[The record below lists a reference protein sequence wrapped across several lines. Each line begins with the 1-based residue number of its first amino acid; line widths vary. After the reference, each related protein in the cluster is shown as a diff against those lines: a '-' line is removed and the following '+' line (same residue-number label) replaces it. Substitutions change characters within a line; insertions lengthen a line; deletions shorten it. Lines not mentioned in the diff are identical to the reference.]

1 MWAPDD
7 YVEADLLGVT
17 EDGAI
22 RAGADPAAY
31 AALQIPND
39 PERSGP
45 RFEGTLTE
53 FQASHGGT
61 EFAKEFAKNLAS
73 TGKTPTAR
81 ESDFERQALD
91 AQLHNLVRK
100 CAACGKACGFT
111 TTHCNG
117 CNAELPQ
124 ETVRTDN
131 IFMSFVYG
139 IAKGD
144 RFPYDIAVR
153 LQTRELLVFDD
164 PLALSACHFCAI
176 PTSCWA
182 ADWRL
187 LLRAPMEGLALLTKL
202 EEAAWSCM
210 EEQFLSNE
218 AWCARNLRGAPP
230 TDATS
235 RAALRSHVVCGCNFP
250 PSQFQLHL
258 QFFLMPWLPSH
269 YKAFTAGVSL
279 SRRRWFPLKYIK
291 GLLGLNQPMAVELDT
306 SLDEIFAVFDA
317 QLSYDAAFEQEIARV
332 AASHKALA
340 NWRPADFAAAVD
352 GDAVVQGSMPEGQ
365 TAKGLLE
372 ADKKLLHSSGPV
384 KTYYKFARTDR
395 VPEFGK
401 GGYRGLV

>member
-1 MWAPDD
+1 MPRVGLHSRFQQSATTALAEVFASQPGRSSQPAAQRDTAGLAAEASARRMWAPDD

-139 IAKGD
+139 IAK
-144 RFPYDIAVR
+144 VR
-153 LQTRELLVFDD
+153 CVRPCPHQT
-164 PLALSACHFCAI
+164 S
-176 PTSCWA
+176 
-182 ADWRL
+182 
-187 LLRAPMEGLALLTKL
+187 
-202 EEAAWSCM
+202 
-210 EEQFLSNE
+210 
-218 AWCARNLRGAPP
+218 
-230 TDATS
+230 
-235 RAALRSHVVCGCNFP
+235 
-250 PSQFQLHL
+250 
-258 QFFLMPWLPSH
+258 
-269 YKAFTAGVSL
+269 
-279 SRRRWFPLKYIK
+279 
-291 GLLGLNQPMAVELDT
+291 
-306 SLDEIFAVFDA
+306 
-317 QLSYDAAFEQEIARV
+317 
-332 AASHKALA
+332 
-340 NWRPADFAAAVD
+340 PA
-352 GDAVVQGSMPEGQ
+352 
-365 TAKGLLE
+365 
-372 ADKKLLHSSGPV
+372 
-384 KTYYKFARTDR
+384 
-395 VPEFGK
+395 
-401 GGYRGLV
+401 